1 MKSKRAVRALL
12 SGAVLCASPA
22 AFADPVQ
29 TIGRNNTLVT
39 VDSARPGTIVSSV
52 SVTGIAAGTR
62 LSAID
67 YRPATPRV
75 LYAISNVGQLYTI
88 NARTGVAVAVGT
100 SPLPTISGIG
110 FDFNPTV
117 DRIRIITQIGQN
129 VRANPVNGALAATD
143 GNLAYAT
150 TDTNAG
156 QIPTAAGAAYT
167 NNVNGATTTTLYLID
182 TRGGLA
188 PARLVTQGNATVS
201 PTTGTLFTVGST
213 GVATASSVGFDI
225 SRDGAA
231 LATLTDPVT
240 LVTSLYSVN
249 LTSGTATLIG
259 VLGGNTTYDGL
270 AIALNSF
277 ASMGATANQAAIGTA
292 LDQFTGIP
300 STATLALFNGIDG
313 VFGTPGA
320 QSDAL
325 QQLSP
330 AAYSLLPEISMTSIE
345 TIESGVLDHVRGLRE
360 GQAAAAGGSAPL
372 DKDGRFG
379 LWLTGGSRLGNF
391 SASVDRYRTE
401 IDDIHGLG
409 GIDFNLNPNVTLGA
423 FGGYSDLTARLAPH
437 GGGRGKLK
445 SSFFGGYAAAAV
457 GPAQLNLWG
466 SYTDLDWGF
475 SRNIA
480 FGNFAATTTARTG
493 GYTVAG
499 GASLSVM
506 ASLGKVTIG
515 PVGGV
520 RYVDLKLRG
529 FGEEGGS
536 IAALNIG
543 RFDRTSIR
551 SHLGARASAAFEVAG
566 ATVRP
571 QIHGLWYHE
580 FRNQASALTANF
592 GTTGAG
598 IDSPFTFTATP
609 LQRDY
614 YNAGALLSV
623 GGKSP
628 LSLVAAYDAQLASDR
643 TVHQFI
649 VGAQLAF

>member
-1 MKSKRAVRALL
+1 MKLKRAMQALL
-12 SGAVLCASPA
+12 SGAALFIPHA
-22 AFADPVQ
+22 AYADPVQ
-29 TIGRNNTLVT
+29 TLGRNNTLVT
-39 VDSARPGTIVSSV
+39 VDSARPGTIVSTV
-52 SVTGIAAGTR
+52 NVTGVAAGTR

-75 LYAISNVGQLYTI
+75 LYAISNIGQLYSI

-100 SPLPTISGIG
+100 PPLPTISGIG

-117 DRIRIITQIGQN
+117 DRIRIITQVGQN

-150 TDTNAG
+150 TDANAG

-167 NNVNGATTTTLYLID
+167 NNVNGATTTTLYVID

-188 PARLVTQGNATVS
+188 PARLVTQGNATIS
-201 PTTGTLFTVGST
+201 PNTGTLFTVGST
-213 GVATASSVGFDI
+213 GVTTASSVGFDI
-225 SRDGAA
+225 SRDGTA

-249 LTSGTATLIG
+249 LTTATATLIG

-277 ASMGATANQAAIGTA
+277 ASMGTTANQSAVGNA
-292 LDQFTGIP
+292 LDQFVGFP
-300 STATLALFNGIDG
+300 SDATLALFNGIDG

-320 QSDAL
+320 QSAAL

-345 TIESGVLDHVRGLRE
+345 TIESGVLGHARSLRD
-360 GQAAAAGGSAPL
+360 GQADDSAPL

-379 LWLTGGSRLGNF
+379 MWLTGGSRQGNY
-391 SASVDRYRTE
+391 SASVDRYRTD

-409 GIDFNLNPNVTLGA
+409 GVDFHLRPNITIGA
-423 FGGYSDLTARLAPH
+423 FGGYSDLNARLVPN
-437 GGGRGKLK
+437 GGGRGRLK
-445 SSFFGGYAAAAV
+445 SSFFGGYAAAGV
-457 GPAQLNLWG
+457 GPAQLDLWG

-499 GASLSVM
+499 GASVSVM
-506 ASLGKVTIG
+506 AHLGKVTIG

-536 IAALNIG
+536 IAALNLG
-543 RFDRTSIR
+543 RFDRTSVR
-551 SHLGARASAAFEVAG
+551 SHLGAGASAAFELGG

-571 QIHGLWYHE
+571 QIHALWYHE
-580 FRNQASALTANF
+580 FRNGASTIASNF

-598 IDSPFTFTATP
+598 IDSAFAFTTTP
-609 LQRDY
+609 LRSNY
-614 YNAGALLSV
+614 YNAGASLSV

-628 LSLVAAYDAQLASDR
+628 LSMVVAYDAQLSGDR
-643 TVHQFI
+643 TVHQFNL
-649 VGAQLAF
+649 GARYAF